1 MPQPDIAEKE
11 EHRPMETSFRAGLM
25 LIAGLL
31 LLTAATVAHSLS
43 VNSSLATILLA
54 VPGLALS
61 ALSLYAL
68 RKDIRLMFSPGRRGL
83 LSSTVSILALL
94 VAASWASALYPLRVD
109 MTANQEFS
117 LSPQTIRMVESIDK
131 PVNITFF
138 HDRGMRETVEL
149 YELFASYNDKIRIEF
164 FDPMLNPAQA
174 KLRGVEFAGT
184 AIFESEGRKLTINGP
199 TETDIAN
206 GILRIT
212 QSKQQVACFLDGH
225 GEPDPFSLES
235 HDHMEGEAGHSHGIE
250 TKFVQHE
257 RHGMAKARTGL
268 EAMNYVV
275 EKVTLMSAGA
285 DLSRCA
291 VLIVAGPQSPLL
303 EREIRQIDKFL
314 DEGGNALFMID
325 PFVKTG
331 LDGVLKKFGIVL
343 EDTMVIDEA
352 SHFWADPSSPA
363 VTDYN
368 RHEITHRLPLSFFPG
383 ARPLSPTRE
392 PVPGVSVRP
401 LVNSSKKSFGNAD
414 RARVERVAGKTQEGP
429 LTLMA
434 TARVNPQVVES
445 AESVMRR
452 IRGEEVAQAQPVQ
465 RKEAR
470 IVVVG
475 DSDFATN
482 SFYHILGNGALFL
495 NAVNFLAARENL
507 IGIEPRTYDLPY
519 VSMTNT
525 QMKATFVM
533 SIILIPLLMAAVGVA
548 VWWRRR

>member
-1 MPQPDIAEKE
+1 MNPHQKNKN
-11 EHRPMETSFRAGLM
+11 METNFRSGLV
-25 LIAGLL
+25 LIAGIVLL
-31 LLTAATVAHSLS
+31 AASAVASSLS
-43 VNSSLATILLA
+43 VNSSL
-54 VPGLALS
+54 LALLLFVS
-61 ALSLYAL
+61 GTGVTAVALYAL
-68 RKDIRLMFSPGRRGL
+68 RDDLKLMFSPGRRAL
-83 LSSTVSILALL
+83 LSSTVTVLALL
-94 VAASWASALYPLRVD
+94 VALAWASALYPLRLD
-109 MTANQEFS
+109 MTANHEYS
-117 LSPQTIRMVESIDK
+117 LSPQTITMVKAIDK
-131 PVNITFF
+131 PVHITFF

-149 YELFASYNDKIRIEF
+149 YELFASHNDKITLEF

-184 AIFESEGRKLTINGP
+184 AIYESEGRKLTVNGP

-212 QSKQQVACFLDGH
+212 QAKQQLACFLDGH

-275 EKVTLMSAGA
+275 EKVSLMNTGT
-285 DLSRCA
+285 DLSQCA
-291 VLIVAGPQSPLL
+291 VLIVAGPQTPLL
-303 EREIRQIDKFL
+303 EREVKQIDAFL
-314 DEGGNALFMID
+314 DNGGNALFMID

-343 EDTMVIDEA
+343 QDTIAIDQA
-352 SHFWADPSSPA
+352 SHFWADPSTPA

-368 RHEITHRLPLSFFPG
+368 RHEITHKLPLSFFPG
-383 ARPLSPTRE
+383 ARPLLPTAE

-401 LVNSSKKSFGNAD
+401 LVNTSKKSFGNTD
-414 RARVERVAGKTQEGP
+414 RARVEYVAGKSQDGP

-434 TARVNPQVVES
+434 TARVNPKVVES
-445 AESVMRR
+445 AETVMRR
-452 IRGEEVAQAQPVQ
+452 IRGEEVEQQAPEIT

-495 NAVNFLAARENL
+495 NAVNFLASRENL

-533 SIILIPLLMAAVGVA
+533 SIILIPLLMAAIGLA

>member
-1 MPQPDIAEKE
+1 
-11 EHRPMETSFRAGLM
+11 METSFRSGLL
-25 LIAGLL
+25 LIAGVVLL
-31 LLTAATVAHSLS
+31 AAAAVAHSLS
-43 VNSSLATILLA
+43 VNSTLLAGILLVLGGLITA
-54 VPGLALS
+54 V
-61 ALSLYAL
+61 SLYTL
-68 RKDIRLMFSPGRRGL
+68 RVDLKLIFSPGRRGL
-83 LSSTVSILALL
+83 LSSTLSVLALL
-94 VAASWASALYPLRVD
+94 VALSWASALYPLRLD
-109 MTANQEFS
+109 MTANKEYS
-117 LSPQTIRMVESIDK
+117 LSPQTVTMMKAIDK
-131 PVNITFF
+131 PVHITFF

-149 YELFASYNDKIRIEF
+149 YQLFASQNDKISIELY
-164 FDPMLNPAQA
+164 DPMLNPAQA

-184 AIFESEGRKLTINGP
+184 AIYESEGRKLTVNGP

-212 QSKQQVACFLDGH
+212 QAKQQVACFLDGH

-257 RHGMAKARTGL
+257 RHGMAKARGAL
-268 EAMNYVV
+268 EAMNYIV
-275 EKVTLMSAGA
+275 EKVSLMNSAA
-285 DLSRCA
+285 DLTRCA
-291 VLIVAGPQSPLL
+291 VLIVAGPQSPLM
-303 EREIRQIDKFL
+303 EREVRQIDSFL
-314 DEGGNALFMID
+314 DNGGNALFMID

-331 LDGVLKKFGIVL
+331 LDGVLAKFGIAMQ
-343 EDTMVIDEA
+343 DTIVIDEA
-352 SHFWADPSSPA
+352 SHFWADPSTPA

-383 ARPLSPTRE
+383 ARPLLPTKE

-401 LVNSSKKSFGNAD
+401 LVNTSKKSFGNTD
-414 RARVERVAGKTQEGP
+414 RAHVERVPGKSQDGP
-429 LTLMA
+429 LTIMA
-434 TARVNPQVVES
+434 TARVNPKTVES

-452 IRGEEVAQAQPVQ
+452 IRGEEVADAPQEIK

-470 IVVVG
+470 IVVAG

-507 IGIEPRTYDLPY
+507 IGLEPRTYDLPY
-519 VSMTNT
+519 VNMTNT

-533 SIILIPLLMAAVGVA
+533 SIILIPLLMAAIGLA